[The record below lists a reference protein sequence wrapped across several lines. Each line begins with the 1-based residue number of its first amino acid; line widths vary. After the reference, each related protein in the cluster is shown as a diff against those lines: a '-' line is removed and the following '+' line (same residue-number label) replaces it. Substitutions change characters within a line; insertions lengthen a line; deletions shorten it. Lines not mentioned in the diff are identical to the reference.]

1 MFRACC
7 GARRCAVARFRRELV
22 LRDGSSGEYVG
33 AALVFEL
40 WGLCAVILRQ
50 RVANL
55 ACCSGELGG
64 VFVFGGY
71 ETQRPK
77 NLNKTQNTKLQPNEV
92 VAIWRGRAAEWMSPA
107 ACGGAKDM
115 ELARTKAP
123 LLLTF
128 FWQGRKKSAAGG
140 TAAVA
145 RPPRKNR

>member
-1 MFRACC
+1 M
-7 GARRCAVARFRRELV
+7 GI
-22 LRDGSSGEYVG
+22 VG
-33 AALVFEL
+33 TCSEATTCKFEQL
-40 WGLCAVILRQ
+40 
-50 RVANL
+50 
-55 ACCSGELGG
+55 SGELGG

-123 LLLTF
+123 LFSPF
-128 FWQGRKKSAAGG
+128 FSGKAEKNG
-140 TAAVA
+140 
-145 RPPRKNR
+145 PPEAQVQCCKH